1 MAERRE
7 TGRDSRHDAALM
19 ERVCARD
26 GAALEDLY
34 DRYGRP
40 AYALARRILGDESLA
55 QDVVQDVFL
64 AVWRD
69 PGRFD
74 ERLGGFAP
82 WLLAMTHHKAV
93 DTVRREER
101 LRAQRATQELTDVDG
116 HHEEVADEV
125 WSTLR
130 GDRVRAAL
138 STIPEAQRTSIT
150 LAYFGGYTQQEI
162 AELTGTPLGTVKTR
176 MQYGMRRLRTILDEG
191 DEGVQTR

>member
-7 TGRDSRHDAALM
+7 TGQDSRYDAALM

-26 GAALEDLY
+26 GGALEALY

-40 AYALARRILGDESLA
+40 AYALARRIVGDVTLA
-55 QDVVQDVFL
+55 QDVVQEVFL

-69 PGRFD
+69 PGRYD
-74 ERLGGFAP
+74 EKVGGFAP

-101 LRAQRATQELTDVDG
+101 LRKHGVAQGLSDVDG

-125 WSTLR
+125 WSNLR
-130 GDRVRAAL
+130 GDRVRGAL
-138 STIPEAQRTSIT
+138 SALPEVQRTSLT

-162 AELTGTPLGTVKTR
+162 ADLTGTPLGTVKTR
-176 MQYGMRRLRTILDEG
+176 MQYGMRRLRAMLDEG
-191 DEGVQTR
+191 DEGVDKR